1 MKINRIMEKKQ
12 TIEKLKNIVKPY
24 IQNQEA
30 FDSLTESTDFI
41 TDLKIN
47 SANLVDVI
55 LDIEEEFDIVI
66 DNESMERMVDV
77 KSALEIIETKLS
89 EK

>member
-1 MKINRIMEKKQ
+1 MGKSEI
-12 TIEKLKNIVKPY
+12 IEKLKIIVKPY
-24 IQNQEA
+24 IKNEEA
-30 FDSLTESTDFI
+30 FENLTENTDFI
-41 TDLKIN
+41 SDLQIN

-66 DNESMERMVDV
+66 DNLSMESMIDIQ
-77 KSALEIIETKLS
+77 SALKIIETKLS

>member
-1 MKINRIMEKKQ
+1 MTKTDI
-12 TIEKLKNIVKPY
+12 IEKLKSIVKPY
-24 IQNQEA
+24 IKNQEA
-30 FDSLTESTDFI
+30 FDKLTESTDFI
-41 TDLKIN
+41 NDLQIN

-55 LDIEEEFDIVI
+55 LDIEEIFVIVI
-66 DNESMERMVDV
+66 DNEEMEKMLDV

>member
-1 MKINRIMEKKQ
+1 MDKKES
-12 TIEKLKNIVKPY
+12 IEKLKNIVKPY
-24 IQNQEA
+24 IKNQEA
-30 FDSLTESTDFI
+30 FDNLTESTDFI
-41 TDLKIN
+41 TDLQIN

-77 KSALEIIETKLS
+77 KSAMEIIETKLS
-89 EK
+89 KK

>member
-1 MKINRIMEKKQ
+1 MNREAI
-12 TIEKLKNIVKPY
+12 IEKLKSIIKPY

-30 FDSLTESTDFI
+30 FDNLSESTDFI
-41 TDLKIN
+41 NDLKIN

-55 LDIEEEFDIVI
+55 LDIEEEYDIVI
-66 DNESMERMVDV
+66 DNQAMERMLDV
-77 KSALEIIETKLS
+77 KSALDIIETKLS

>member
-1 MKINRIMEKKQ
+1 MNRAE
-12 TIEKLKNIVKPY
+12 TIEKLKGIVKPY

-30 FDSLTESTDFI
+30 FVNLSENTDFI
-41 TDLKIN
+41 NDLQIN

-55 LDIEEEFDIVI
+55 LDIEEEYSIII
-66 DNESMERMVDV
+66 DNQSMERMLDV
-77 KSALEIIETKLS
+77 KSAIEIIETKLS